1 MIPCVCL
8 LTILTGR
15 IEKLR
20 GEQDHR
26 QEDAPEEEEKEE
38 DPGQVM
44 LMNAKIV
51 DLDRK
56 EDKPGQE
63 GSKDQEDYKEEEPE
77 AQLTDKSGYQEDQVR
92 ASKIGGQE
100 IIPQQ
105 APASLDPLVYLV
117 KSSKDIMSES

>member
-15 IEKLR
+15 IDKLR

-63 GSKDQEDYKEEEPE
+63 GIKDQEDYKEE
-77 AQLTDKSGYQEDQVR
+77 DQHDGHQ
-92 ASKIGGQE
+92 SI
-100 IIPQQ
+100 
-105 APASLDPLVYLV
+105 
-117 KSSKDIMSES
+117 